1 MTSKNFFALF
11 EEAVSAA
18 GRSNPVEDGA
28 WDRIRSAHS
37 EAKSL
42 VAQVS
47 HPVAEGWSVK
57 VEGQLGVLL
66 REGAPR
72 EWIEAGPP
80 AQVTTWVLSFS
91 LDRAELKLVGF
102 PRGEAR

>member
-1 MTSKNFFALF
+1 MTSKNFSALF
-11 EEAVSAA
+11 DEAVAAA
-18 GRSNPVEDGA
+18 GKAEPVEDGPWA
-28 WDRIRSAHS
+28 RIRNAHA
-37 EAKSL
+37 EAAPL

-47 HPVAEGWSVK
+47 HPVAEGWA
-57 VEGQLGVLL
+57 VEVDGLRGVLL

-91 LDRAELKLVGF
+91 LDRAELRLVGF
-102 PRGEAR
+102 PRR